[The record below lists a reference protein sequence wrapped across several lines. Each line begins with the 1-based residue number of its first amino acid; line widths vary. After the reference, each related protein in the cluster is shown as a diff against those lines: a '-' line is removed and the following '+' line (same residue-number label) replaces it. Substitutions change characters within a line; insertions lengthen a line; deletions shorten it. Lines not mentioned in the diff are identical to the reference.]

1 MTLNNWAALI
11 HPILAVVF
19 VFPLIGMAV
28 NFAWQTRQR
37 RLQIADDTKSKIP
50 PSVGLEHV
58 KIGRWL
64 TGSVVGLTLVAFAYV
79 IISKTLSEVG
89 LFQAIFILVIFA
101 ATIASLVFLY
111 QSRTQ
116 KWRAIFATLTGTG
129 LVIMGCQPGI
139 FRRTDE
145 WYISHYY
152 FGMAASLLMI
162 FSLAIVQDIYKD
174 RSGRWRYIHIVL
186 SCFALLLFFGQ
197 GITGIRDVFEI
208 GFYTGG
214 K

>member
-1 MTLNNWAALI
+1 MTLKDWAALI

-19 VFPLIGMAV
+19 VFPLIGIAV

-37 RLQIADDTKSKIP
+37 RLQIADGAKSKIP
-50 PSVGLEHV
+50 PTVGLEHV

-64 TGSVVGLTLVAFAYV
+64 TGSVVGLTLVAFSYA
-79 IISKTLSEVG
+79 IISKTLSEVS
-89 LFQAIFILVIFA
+89 LFQTIFIFGIFA

-116 KWRAIFATLTGTG
+116 KWRTIFATLTGTG
-129 LVIMGCQPGI
+129 LVILGSQPGI
-139 FRRTDE
+139 FRRSDE

-162 FSLAIVQDIYKD
+162 FSLATVQNIYKD
-174 RSGRWRYIHIVL
+174 RSGRWRYIHIVTN
-186 SCFALLLFFGQ
+186 CFALLFFLAQ
-197 GITGIRDVFEI
+197 GMTGIRDVFEI
-208 GFYTGG
+208 GFYSGL